1 MPHIGECYL
10 GRTSKK
16 RAWFCSLF
24 LVAEPPVQCCHRLIY
39 VLDVTRLEIINVS
52 ADLAATDLVRF
63 GIVHIAGLEKLSIV
77 LQRSFHLAHVTKTRE
92 FQRIFEMTRLRIR
105 FTDCGK
111 HTTELFIWSQ
121 MQILVADKYAIG
133 PPCEF
138 LQPFVHRLNHQRNAE
153 NRIAQNI
160 SHSPALELISRLG
173 STSRHFNIVRN
184 ERVPGIAREQNNPR
198 SLDLA
203 RRDQEFAPDTF
214 PPTRLCV
221 VFVQIVRIDNPR
233 YARVVVRFG
242 MKRER
247 VFVTSANIGA
257 EKGSYPGATAIR
269 DRNDDRVA
277 A

>member
-39 VLDVTRLEIINVS
+39 VLDVTRIEIINVS

-92 FQRIFEMTRLRIR
+92 FQRIFEMTCLRIS
-105 FTDCGK
+105 FTHCGK
-111 HTTELFIWSQ
+111 HTPELFIWSQ
-121 MQILVADKYAIG
+121 MQIFVTDEYAIG

-153 NRIAQNI
+153 NRIAQYV
-160 SHSPALELISRLG
+160 SRGPALELIGRLG
-173 STSRHFNIVRN
+173 STSDHFNIVRN
-184 ERVPGIAREQNNPR
+184 ERVPGIAREQNDSGSP
-198 SLDLA
+198 DLS
-203 RRDQEFAPDTF
+203 RRYQKFAPDTF
-214 PPTRLCV
+214 PPARFCV
-221 VFVQIVRIDNPR
+221 VFVQIMR
-233 YARVVVRFG
+233 
-242 MKRER
+242 K
-247 VFVTSANIGA
+247 
-257 EKGSYPGATAIR
+257 
-269 DRNDDRVA
+269 
-277 A
+277 